1 MSNITPFTKPVGN
14 DVTFENVREASDLMY
29 ETRILGKLLSRLG
42 ENHSDIENS
51 DLNDLGRLLLR
62 LTEQPSE
69 VIHECFCEMRKAL
82 PEDQY

>member
-1 MSNITPFTKPVGN
+1 MSDITPFTKPVGN
-14 DVTFENVREASDLMY
+14 DVSHENIREASDLMY

-69 VIHECFCEMRKAL
+69 VIHNVFCEMRSGL

>member
-14 DVTFENVREASDLMY
+14 EITPEDISEASDLMY

-62 LTEQPSE
+62 LTEQPFE
-69 VIHECFCEMRKAL
+69 VIHEFFCETR
-82 PEDQY
+82 EVRDE

>member
-14 DVTFENVREASDLMY
+14 EVTSENIKEASDLMY

-69 VIHECFCEMRKAL
+69 VIHEVFCKMRSDL